1 MRLLNLLFLSGL
13 ATAAPG
19 TTLHARAAV
28 NDRCNIGYCTQNG
41 GTTGGG
47 NAAQVTVRSL
57 SELAAA
63 ASATGPSVILVQG
76 SISGAAKVQVGSD
89 KTIIGKSGSS
99 LNGIGFTINGKK
111 NVIIRN
117 MKIAKVAATYGDAI
131 TIQKSTNVW
140 VDHCDISSE
149 KGSDKDFYDG
159 LVDLSHAADFVTI
172 SHSYLHDHH
181 KGCLVGHSDNNAAE
195 DVGKLRVTYANN
207 HFKNVGS
214 RGPLLRFGTAHIFKF
229 VYQYPFLYF
238 TNSKNSGYYDTMDTG
253 LNSRMNAQALIQ
265 SSVFTNVGKKAIFS
279 ESSRE
284 VGYVVAEDVVLNG
297 QSQNTAPKGNLSSG
311 KIPYQFS
318 LLGSG
323 RVASTVPGQAG
334 QRLSF

>member
-1 MRLLNLLFLSGL
+1 MRLLNLLFLSSL

-19 TTLHARAAV
+19 STLHARAAV
-28 NDRCNIGYCTQNG
+28 NDPCNIGYCTQNG

-47 NAAQVTVRSL
+47 NAAQVTVKSL

-76 SISGAAKVQVGSD
+76 SISGAAKVQVASD

-99 LNGIGFTINGKK
+99 LTGIGFTINGKK

-181 KGCLVGHSDNNAAE
+181 KGSLVGHSDSNAAE

-207 HFKNVGS
+207 HFKNIGS
-214 RGPLLRFGTAHIFKF
+214 RGPLLRFGTAHIF
-229 VYQYPFLYF
+229 
-238 TNSKNSGYYDTMDTG
+238 NGYYDTMDTG

-279 ESSRE
+279 ESSKE

-311 KIPYQFS
+311 KIPYQFN

-323 RVASTVPGQAG
+323 KVASTVPGQAG
-334 QRLSF
+334 QKLSF